1 MVLAVLNNRKIWQ
14 KYVKLSIIKLLYTKL
29 ATAKG
34 EPTATN
40 RMVIKTLS
48 KPSQPTLRTNG
59 G

>member
-1 MVLAVLNNRKIWQ
+1 MVLTVLNNRKIWQ

-29 ATAKG
+29 ATARG

-40 RMVIKTLS
+40 SIVIRTLS